1 MCDTLS
7 KGPGMNGN
15 KAGVVSLSELSRATG
30 WTAYQ
35 VRRQVARG
43 MPVAQVPATRGGD
56 WRFRL
61 SEVLA
66 WADAQGVARKAP
78 APPPGWEALDGLE
91 NPVDRGFALAQL
103 TAGYELPRLLAVLAV
118 DQGLPI
124 GASWRL
130 ANLAMAALDNILTGA
145 ARKYGIEPCG
155 TGEFLPLDEGD
166 RDGESYADLSHY
178 RDDCFVAVDWPSLAA
193 KAGEPGWTPPAY
205 GGAWPELSAERRG

>member
-1 MCDTLS
+1 
-7 KGPGMNGN
+7 MNGKN
-15 KAGVVSLSELSRATG
+15 ADVVSLSELSRATG

-61 SEVLA
+61 PEVLA

-78 APPPGWEALDGLE
+78 APPPGWKALDGLE

-118 DQGLPI
+118 DEGLPI

-130 ANLAMAALDNILTGA
+130 ANLAMAALDNILTAA
-145 ARKYGIEPCG
+145 ARKDGIEPCG
-155 TGEFLPLDEGD
+155 TGEFVPLGGD
-166 RDGESYADLSHY
+166 AGDGERYADLSHY
-178 RDDCFVAVDWPSLAA
+178 RDDRFVAVDWPSLAA
-193 KAGEPGWTPPAY
+193 KAGEPDWTPPVY
-205 GGAWPELSAERRG
+205 GGAWPELSAARRSELRRARG